1 MYPFSVYEECLDY
14 MCYVAVVEQNIKYQ
28 RPKKVL
34 WKIKWKFISHVQNFG
49 LFFYLSY
56 THSLLNSFT
65 LQRDTVIGWCIPSF
79 YIIIY
84 MYRFHF
90 IFFGTEQLYM
100 VMKCVTLQTS
110 CSEREMCLHWMSGS
124 GIWINVFRLDADWSR
139 WFIVYNLRIYV
150 FLVWQKMFEMAT
162 DEFM

>member
-1 MYPFSVYEECLDY
+1 MKNKMKIHFSWYNTLGFSSTYHTYPFSIDFGCFAVGHCDRLMYTNILY
-14 MCYVAVVEQNIKYQ
+14 NNLYVSFS
-28 RPKKVL
+28 L
-34 WKIKWKFISHVQNFG
+34 H
-49 LFFYLSY
+49 LF
-56 THSLLNSFT
+56 
-65 LQRDTVIGWCIPSF
+65 Q
-79 YIIIY
+79 
-84 MYRFHF
+84 
-90 IFFGTEQLYM
+90 TEQLYM

-150 FLVWQKMFEMAT
+150 FLVWQKLFEMAT